1 MRRGLLWLLGATAL
15 ASVASLLMQRPITAV
30 VQAIDVSRHA
40 GAFRG
45 SPSVESDLAAKEPLP
60 TALRRWDIEPAK
72 RDPFTD
78 ATSALTPLPPPA
90 PPPAAQVVAM
100 APPPPP
106 APPPM
111 MWRYLGA
118 MQAPDGKRLVM
129 LGRESDPQA
138 LIVEPG
144 TRLPDGYEVLA
155 LSGEA
160 VRLLYAPLQLEVVI
174 AIPPPPASER

>member
-1 MRRGLLWLLGATAL
+1 
-15 ASVASLLMQRPITAV
+15 
-30 VQAIDVSRHA
+30 
-40 GAFRG
+40 
-45 SPSVESDLAAKEPLP
+45 
-60 TALRRWDIEPAK
+60 
-72 RDPFTD
+72 
-78 ATSALTPLPPPA
+78 
-90 PPPAAQVVAM
+90 
-100 APPPPP
+100 
-106 APPPM
+106 M

-160 VRLLYAPLQLEVVI
+160 IRLLYAPLQLEVVI